1 MTPAHTQL
9 ENKIDKPFERDVGLA
24 DEYKLFFLRASHE
37 KYSEAPRGARPAQ
50 APAAQLAGP
59 RRAFGAPAQQGRLC
73 FATFVKF
80 QWCICLKRPKIP
92 HKLNDFDQ
100 I

>member
-59 RRAFGAPAQQGRLC
+59 RRAFGAPAQPAAPPGPVRAVVGWARGGSGAAVTE
-73 FATFVKF
+73 FGE
-80 QWCICLKRPKIP
+80 
-92 HKLNDFDQ
+92 
-100 I
+100 